1 MTDRNISQKIS
12 AAVATVH
19 STIHNNVSVAGVG
32 FCILAWWNVYSQ
44 YTGVE
49 LAILLDQ
56 LVICVGVYFNGRK
69 TKQRVLVLDL
79 TGLVGEGQLVKGN
92 MLFLQFKF
100 NSQNKLVSFF

>member
-19 STIHNNVSVAGVG
+19 STIQNNVSVAGVG

-69 TKQRVLVLDL
+69 TKQRVL